1 MPIFSEYTKKALN
14 SLRKR
19 IADLRRFKRP
29 SYLKLGLALS
39 GGGVWTMAHIGVL
52 QILEE
57 LDIKVDMVAGTSGG
71 SLIGAMWCAGM
82 RASDII
88 HTAKST
94 GWRDISE
101 FNLFPKKGIAS
112 NKGIEDFIVA
122 NIGDLT
128 FDRLKIPLLVIAV
141 ELVSGKKHVFKSG
154 SVADAVRASSAIPG
168 IFEPFE
174 TGGKCY
180 VDGVLLEK
188 TPART
193 LHEEGA
199 DRIISVCF
207 KNFDETVPMNN
218 IFDIILRSFDLTL
231 AQQEKDIEKLSDV
244 IIIPDVKGL
253 SRGSFQ
259 NTNQLIENGRRAA
272 SAVIPQLMRTLGHF
286 PKGKVSRHRSL

>member
-1 MPIFSEYTKKALN
+1 MPIFSKYTKKALN
-14 SLRKR
+14 SFRKR
-19 IADLRRFKRP
+19 IADLSRFKRP
-29 SYLKLGLALS
+29 SGLKLGLALS

-57 LDIKVDMVAGTSGG
+57 LDIKVDLVAGTSGG

-82 RASDII
+82 RTSDIMQA
-88 HTAKST
+88 AKAT

-128 FDRLKIPLLVIAV
+128 FDRLKIPLLVIAA

-154 SVADAVRASSAIPG
+154 PVSDAVRASSAIPG

-180 VDGVLLEK
+180 VDGIILEK

-199 DRIISVCF
+199 GRIISVVF
-207 KNFDETVPMNN
+207 ENFDETVPMNN
-218 IFDIILRSFDLTL
+218 VFDIILRALDLSL
-231 AQQEKDIEKLSDV
+231 AWQEKDVKELSDV
-244 IIIPDVKGL
+244 IITPDVRGL
-253 SRGSFQ
+253 SRASFQ

-272 SAVIPQLMRTLGHF
+272 SAVMPQLMQL
-286 PKGKVSRHRSL
+286 